1 MNMNTEPV
9 VVTHDM
15 IEKIDSYGLVKYLSF
30 ETTKY
35 EIDVEKCIDLG
46 NGAYLYIHDK
56 DKNDVLVYIHDRLY
70 APVGKKAEYYGVVV
84 SNRPLVLDITGEHD
98 EEGEEHTGDE
108 GWGGEDI

>member
-46 NGAYLYIHDK
+46 NGAYL
-56 DKNDVLVYIHDRLY
+56 
-70 APVGKKAEYYGVVV
+70 
-84 SNRPLVLDITGEHD
+84 
-98 EEGEEHTGDE
+98 
-108 GWGGEDI
+108 